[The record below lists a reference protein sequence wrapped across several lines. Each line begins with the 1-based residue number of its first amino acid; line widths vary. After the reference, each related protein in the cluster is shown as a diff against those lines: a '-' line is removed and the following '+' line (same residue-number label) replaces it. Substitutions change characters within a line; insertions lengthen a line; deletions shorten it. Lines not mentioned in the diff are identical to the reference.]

1 MPDSESK
8 LTPAMACWGVLL
20 ILDLVAVRMGRV
32 VVPKVVVVV
41 VRAWAGV
48 GNRVGMAFG
57 EGLRWVSLRVDVFEN
72 LGVRLGQH
80 VAGAVHARQ
89 C

>member
-8 LTPAMACWGVLL
+8 LTPAMACWGVLLVVGAVVYVLFLLL

-41 VRAWAGV
+41 VRAWVGV
-48 GNRVGMAFG
+48 VNRVGMAFG
-57 EGLRWVSLRVDVFEN
+57 EGLRWGSLRVWMFS
-72 LGVRLGQH
+72 RT
-80 VAGAVHARQ
+80 
-89 C
+89 